1 MSMRDVTFEE
11 LLAILRSPAEL
22 VANTAA
28 ENRAHNDTDH
38 ADNRGSRGAPSAH
51 KNRLTTMSS
60 GPCLP
65 PSIL

>member
-1 MSMRDVTFEE
+1 MGMRDVTFEE

-28 ENRAHNDTDH
+28 ENRDHNHTDH
-38 ADNRGSRGAPSAH
+38 ADNRGSRGAPAAH
-51 KNRLTTMSS
+51 KNTLTTVSS

-65 PSIL
+65 PSML